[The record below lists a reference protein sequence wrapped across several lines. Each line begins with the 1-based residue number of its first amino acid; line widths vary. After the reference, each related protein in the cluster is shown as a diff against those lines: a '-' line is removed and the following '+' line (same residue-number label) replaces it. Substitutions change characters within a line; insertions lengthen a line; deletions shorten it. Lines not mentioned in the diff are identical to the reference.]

1 MNDQRVSRSRIQML
15 FAQLGSDVSS
25 STPGACRR
33 GGWQHFGLLRLPDEP
48 GWLHDCG
55 SRVPRSV
62 APLAQRPRQRGKPR
76 RLRSLGG
83 GWGGEANSR
92 TLSPQGEWRP
102 GVVVSG
108 HFNAVLDPEGEFILS
123 VGADQM
129 TRLFTPWRKHD
140 GQRVSGEKQR

>member
-1 MNDQRVSRSRIQML
+1 MSRHPHQVRVGEVGGNTLGFYGCQMSPDGSMIVAHAFHGAL
-15 FAQLGSDVSS
+15 HLWRKDRDKEVSLEGSD
-25 STPGACRR
+25 
-33 GGWQHFGLLRLPDEP
+33 
-48 GWLHDCG
+48 
-55 SRVPRSV
+55 RS
-62 APLAQRPRQRGKPR
+62 GED
-76 RLRSLGG
+76 G
-83 GWGGEANSR
+83 GGEANSR

-108 HFNAVLDPEGEFILS
+108 HFNAVLDLGWDPEGEFILS